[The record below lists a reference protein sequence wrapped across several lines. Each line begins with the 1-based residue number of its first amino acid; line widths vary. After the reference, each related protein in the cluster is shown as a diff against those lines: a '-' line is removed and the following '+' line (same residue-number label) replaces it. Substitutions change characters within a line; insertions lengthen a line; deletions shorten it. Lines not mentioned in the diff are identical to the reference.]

1 MNIAKKILGTAALII
16 AGAFSVFSLYN
27 DNQQRMSIGRNLD
40 NYMQEIGVSTAK
52 GVLDWLSG
60 KILRTESLAEEI
72 ALTQIES
79 EVREKLK
86 RKSLQSNFL
95 YTYMGDRNGKFDQEP
110 WEDMGTEFDPRK
122 RPWYLS
128 AIRSGQ
134 TILTEPYIDASI
146 GKLVITVATPLL
158 QPDGSTRGVV
168 GGDLSLDTVVKKIN
182 TLNFDN
188 KGLAFLIDSN
198 GKILVHPNED
208 FIGKTIKEI
217 FPNDTPEISIATHE
231 TLYHGVPQLIS
242 FTPIYG
248 LPSVQWY
255 VGISIDKDK
264 AYASLG
270 QFRKTA
276 TIVTLVAIITAIIL
290 LGLLINVL
298 MRPIR
303 VMNVAMQDIAAG
315 EGDLTK
321 RLEAKGQDEFGE
333 LAKSFNQFVDRIH
346 TSILRVSGA
355 TNQLSTVARQVT
367 DASNASMTSSDD
379 QSHRTNSVATAIT
392 ELGAAALEISR
403 NAALTSEHLSNAR
416 SLAGTS
422 HGVVQQT
429 IISINNLSTRIGD
442 AHSEIHNLNRQSINI
457 GQILEVITG
466 ISQQTNLLALNAAI
480 EAARAG
486 EAGRG
491 FAVVA
496 DEVRNLAYRTQE
508 SAQQVQ
514 GLIEG
519 LQLGA
524 TQAALLMSDSQAET
538 DQTVSIANKAG
549 DQLANVALRMN
560 EIDGMSHSV
569 AAATEEQSAVVDSI
583 HIDITQINSLNQQ
596 GVKNLQLTLA
606 ACAELE
612 EQAAILKQLVGG
624 FRV

>member
-1 MNIAKKILGTAALII
+1 MNIANKILGTAALII
-16 AGAFSVFSLYN
+16 ASAFSVFSLYN
-27 DNQQRMSIGRNLD
+27 DNQQRISIGRNLD
-40 NYMQEIGVSTAK
+40 SYMQEIGVSTAK
-52 GVLDWLSG
+52 GVQDWLSG

-72 ALTQIES
+72 TLTQSES
-79 EVREKLK
+79 EIREKLK

-95 YTYMGDRNGKFDQEP
+95 YTYMGDHNGKFDQEP

-128 AIRSGQ
+128 AIQSGQ
-134 TILTEPYIDASI
+134 TILTEPYVDASI
-146 GKLVITVATPLL
+146 GKLVITIAIPLL
-158 QPDGSTRGVV
+158 QHDGSTRGVV
-168 GGDLSLDTVVKKIN
+168 GGDLSLDTIVKKIN

-198 GKILVHPNED
+198 GKILVHPNEE

-217 FPNDTPEISIATHE
+217 FPVETPEISTTTHE
-231 TLYHGVPQLIS
+231 TLYNGTPQLIS
-242 FTPIYG
+242 FTPISG

-255 VGISIDKDK
+255 IGISIDKDK

-276 TIVTLVAIITAIIL
+276 TIVTLIAIITAIIL

-321 RLEAKGQDEFGE
+321 RLEPGGQDEFGE
-333 LAKSFNQFVDRIH
+333 LARSFNQFVDRIH
-346 TSILRVSGA
+346 VSIQRVSGA
-355 TNQLSTVARQVT
+355 TYQLSVVARQVT

-379 QSHRTNSVATAIT
+379 QAHRTNSVATAIT

-403 NAALTSEHLSNAR
+403 NAAFTSEHLSNAR

-422 HGVVQQT
+422 HNVVQQT
-429 IISINNLSTRIGD
+429 ISSINNLSTRIGD
-442 AHSEIHNLNRQSINI
+442 AHSEIHSLNRQSINI

-519 LQLGA
+519 LQVGA
-524 TQAALLMSDSQAET
+524 TQAALLMSDSQVET
-538 DQTVSIANKAG
+538 EQTVSIANMAG
-549 DQLANVALRMN
+549 EQLANVALRMN
-560 EIDGMSHSV
+560 EIDEMSHSV

-583 HIDITQINSLNQQ
+583 HIDITQINTLNQQ